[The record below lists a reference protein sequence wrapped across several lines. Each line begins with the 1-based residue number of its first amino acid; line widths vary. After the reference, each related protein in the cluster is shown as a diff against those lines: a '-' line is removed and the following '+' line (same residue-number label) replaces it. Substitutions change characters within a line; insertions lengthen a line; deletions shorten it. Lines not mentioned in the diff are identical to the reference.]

1 MYEFIIK
8 CELKINEEGLFVN
21 FKMVFESLSM
31 MFGFFFSF
39 VCEDKYVYIVC
50 KELFYCEMKKCFIL
64 VC

>member
-31 MFGFFFSF
+31 MFGFFLVLF
-39 VCEDKYVYIVC
+39 VKINMFI
-50 KELFYCEMKKCFIL
+50 LFVRNCFI
-64 VC
+64 VK